1 MNSDENTTISE
12 LSMQL
17 PMSLYNPNDE
27 QDKNKILNEMSKMI
41 KLNGNIFL
49 LGYPSNNIT
58 MLILKLYHENIVR
71 VSKQNKMKSTTA
83 DVFMFMTGLLQL
95 KNSEYVYVTISESE
109 KEGKDY
115 EQKFNMFYSLLINSG
130 CTVENG
136 EGENFPFGEII
147 KYKNEGDNDFDEDTY
162 NLIKDDVF
170 IDAKNQRMYSSAIK
184 SYPIKVKLIQS
195 IKYVKDREEKGYSF
209 MPFKQFL
216 QSPETTSVIR
226 CIYGSLC
233 VESKLFGHIY
243 NQGYKYTDI
252 VGYVAY
258 WIGKELPPNHY
269 LGKYSYSKQKK
280 SEENKI
286 KDMFKTT
293 MGKLNDKSKELLN
306 TICNNDTSNEY
317 CMNVIT
323 NAIQPIALTCPGC
336 YMNWQLYKNNIQN
349 KWDPTVCAR
358 YKGGRQCKKTI
369 QLKQAKCKPCKI
381 NTRKLKRK

>member
-1 MNSDENTTISE
+1 
-12 LSMQL
+12 
-17 PMSLYNPNDE
+17 
-27 QDKNKILNEMSKMI
+27 
-41 KLNGNIFL
+41 
-49 LGYPSNNIT
+49 

-195 IKYVKDREEKGYSF
+195 IKYVKDRENGYSF

-216 QSPETTSVIR
+216 QSPETTSDIR

-233 VESKLFGHIY
+233 VESKLFGYIY
-243 NQGYKYTDI
+243 NQGYKYNDI

-258 WIGKELPPNHY
+258 WIGKKLPPGHY
-269 LGKYSYSKQKK
+269 LGKYSYAKQNKL
-280 SEENKI
+280 EETKI

-293 MGKLNDKSKELLN
+293 MGKLNDNSKELLN
-306 TICNNDTSNEY
+306 AICNNDTSNEY

-336 YMNWQLYKNNIQN
+336 YMNWQLYKNNIQH
-349 KWDPTVCAR
+349 KWNPTVCAT
-358 YKGGRQCKKTI
+358 YKGGRPCKKTRQI
-369 QLKQAKCKPCKI
+369 KQSKCKPCKI
-381 NTRKLKRK
+381 NTRKLKLK